1 MSARKS
7 TRTPRDG
14 EAALK
19 PHLVSKHLDRRASQS
34 SGHNQF
40 ARPGLTGPGN
50 PMLQSLCIR
59 CFRGDATE
67 ERAEV
72 SRHNQCFA
80 RQNPRSCGPSR
91 PSIKRGAVPIGAAD
105 QNCQDFGGL
114 WPSLLTGSP
123 RARAERP
130 RLNESCR
137 GRMARASGLVP
148 HGTLD

>member
-19 PHLVSKHLDRRASQS
+19 PHLVSKHWDRRASQS

-59 CFRGDATE
+59 CFMRDATK

-72 SRHNQCFA
+72 PPIVSVWPA
-80 RQNPRSCGPSR
+80 RTREGADRVGRASSEAPCPSVLR
-91 PSIKRGAVPIGAAD
+91 TKTARIL
-105 QNCQDFGGL
+105 GGL

-137 GRMARASGLVP
+137 GRMARAWGLVP